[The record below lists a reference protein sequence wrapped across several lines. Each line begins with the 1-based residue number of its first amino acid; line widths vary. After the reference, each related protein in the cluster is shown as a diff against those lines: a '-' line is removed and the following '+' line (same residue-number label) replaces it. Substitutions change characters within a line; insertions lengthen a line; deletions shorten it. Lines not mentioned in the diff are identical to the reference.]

1 MKETIMKKTKVKV
14 KASKELTE
22 ELEALGLVEADLE
35 KSGETENEDTNRN
48 DREGSIVDND
58 GSDKKDC

>member
-1 MKETIMKKTKVKV
+1 MKKTKVKV

-48 DREGSIVDND
+48 DREGSTVDND